1 MTSQTATSQVQV
13 TTRSS
18 PEWEPRI
25 SSRPNLTCLGLVLA
39 LLLTLSS
46 ARAQEDI
53 DLTGYTLV
61 FEDNFDTLSVANTD
75 DKDDHT
81 WYFWP
86 PYGPAGAFSASHW
99 VTSTME
105 CQNGVPST
113 RRNGI
118 QTATTSSIITGRAV
132 ALAQWIRGATAL
144 HSGLAT
150 GARK

>member
-18 PEWEPRI
+18 PELEPRI
-25 SSRPNLTCLGLVLA
+25 SSRPNLTCLGLVLG

-86 PYGPAGAFSASHW
+86 PYGPAGAFSASHLGDVDNGMPEW
-99 VTSTME
+99 RSHQQGGME
-105 CQNGVPST
+105 SKPPRPVGN
-113 RRNGI
+113 N
-118 QTATTSSIITGRAV
+118 
-132 ALAQWIRGATAL
+132 
-144 HSGLAT
+144 
-150 GARK
+150 